1 MIWRLARLWSGE
13 QMQLY
18 EGALKEIAATNS
30 DVIVMTA
37 ENRAAIRNLPQALC
51 ERFIDVGICE
61 QTLIGAAAGLALR
74 GRIPVVHALASFLT
88 LRAFEFIR
96 TDIGIPALPVKMIG
110 ALPGFLSEANGPTHQ
125 SLEDIALMRSI
136 PGVQIFCPADQQELV
151 IGLQSIVDSPSPC
164 YVRCN
169 VREECY
175 KHNSDFQI
183 GKAEI
188 VSEGS
193 DVTILVYGF
202 LFQEALIASSLL
214 ECRGV
219 SVRLINLRTL
229 EPVDEKAIL
238 ESARESTLIVA
249 LEDHFQR
256 GGLFSILCELLVS
269 NYLTCNVLPISFD
282 RRWFKPALL
291 DDALKYEGFTGDQI
305 AKRILKVLREKGG
318 IQCQI
323 PFAST
328 KTTRASRSLMSTMLA
343 R

>member
-1 MIWRLARLWSGE
+1 MHVS
-13 QMQLY
+13 Y
-18 EGALKEIAATNS
+18 EDALKAIAAANS
-30 DVIVMTA
+30 DVVVMTA
-37 ENRAAIRNLPQALC
+37 ENRAAIRNLPRDLG

-61 QTLIGAAAGLALR
+61 QTLIGAASGLALR

-96 TDIGIPALPVKMIG
+96 TDIGIPGLPVKLIG

-125 SLEDIALMRSI
+125 SLEDIALMRSV
-136 PGVQIFCPADQQELV
+136 PGVQIFCPADEQELV
-151 IGLQSIVDSPSPC
+151 MGLQSIIDSPHPC

-169 VREECY
+169 LRERCY
-175 KHNSDFQI
+175 KHNSEFHI

-188 VSEGS
+188 VSEGT
-193 DVTILVYGF
+193 DVTILAYGF
-202 LFQEALIASSLL
+202 LFQEALIASALL

-219 SVRLINLRTL
+219 SVRLINLRML
-229 EPVDEKAIL
+229 EPVDEEVIL
-238 ESARESTLIVA
+238 ESARETTLIVS

-269 NYLTCNVLPISFD
+269 NQLSCNVLPISFD
-282 RRWFKPALL
+282 RQWFKPALL
-291 DDALKYEGFTGDQI
+291 DDALEHEGFTGDQI
-305 AKRILKVLREKGG
+305 AKRILKVLKEKGG

-328 KTTRASRSLMSTMLA
+328 KITRASRSLMSTMLA

>member
-1 MIWRLARLWSGE
+1 MHFS
-13 QMQLY
+13 Y
-18 EGALKEIAATNS
+18 EYALKQIASSNS

-37 ENRAAIRNLPQALC
+37 ENRAAIRSLPESLG

-61 QTLIGAAAGLALR
+61 QTMIGVAAGLALR
-74 GRIPVVHALASFLT
+74 GRIPIVHALASFLT

-96 TDIGIPALPVKMIG
+96 TDIGIPGLPVKIIG
-110 ALPGFLSEANGPTHQ
+110 AIPGFLSEANGPTHQ
-125 SLEDIALMRSI
+125 SLEDIALMRNI
-136 PGVQIFCPADQQELV
+136 PGVQIFCPADEQELV
-151 IGLQSIVDSPSPC
+151 TGLPAIVDSPLPC

-169 VREECY
+169 LREQSF

-202 LFQEALIASSLL
+202 LFQEALIASTLL
-214 ECRGV
+214 ECRGI
-219 SVRLINLRTL
+219 SVRLINLRML
-229 EPVDEKAIL
+229 EPIDEDAIL
-238 ESARESTLIVA
+238 ESTRATTLIVA

-256 GGLFSILCELLVS
+256 GGLFSIVCELLVRHKL
-269 NYLTCNVLPISFD
+269 NCNVLPISFD

-291 DDALKYEGFTGDQI
+291 DDTLKYEGFTGDQI
-305 AKRILKVLREKGG
+305 AKRILKVLKEKGG
-318 IQCQI
+318 IQCQTQ
-323 PFAST
+323 FASM
-328 KTTRASRSLMSTMLA
+328 KTTRTSRSLMSTMLV